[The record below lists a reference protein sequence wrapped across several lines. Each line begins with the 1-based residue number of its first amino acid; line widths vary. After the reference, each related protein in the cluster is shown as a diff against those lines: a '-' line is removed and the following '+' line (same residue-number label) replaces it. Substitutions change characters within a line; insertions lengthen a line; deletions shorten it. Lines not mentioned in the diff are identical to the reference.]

1 MEKPR
6 LAAPRRLRCRVVN
19 RKGKTMALEMK
30 GDVVSALASSVTL
43 PRMVRVKQL
52 FDHSHFEPEEI
63 PTVVHDRL
71 DRPEMRERIRPGMSV
86 AITCGSRGVAN
97 IAAITK
103 AIVDFVKECGGE
115 PFVFPAMGSH
125 GGATAEGQTGI
136 LAGYGVTEEFL
147 GCPIRSSMEVV
158 QVGNR
163 EDNGWPVYVD
173 RYAAEA
179 DGIILC
185 GRVKAHT
192 AFRGPYESGI
202 LKMAVIGMG
211 KQKGAEQVHQDGFRE
226 MGYDLPQIAKVIF
239 ENTNI
244 LGAIALGENA
254 FDETCIIEGLL
265 KEEVFDREPDILKRT
280 KERLGKIYFDDID
293 VLVVDRIGKDISGDG
308 MDPNI
313 TGRFAV
319 PHVKGDRNVQHIAVL
334 DLTEETHGNCNGLG
348 LSDVTTARLVNKIDV
363 DATFPNVVTSTV
375 LCTPRIPLFTR
386 SDEDCIKIALR
397 TCNFIDRANP
407 RIVHIED
414 TMRLEEIFISEAMLE
429 EARNNPHVEILSEPE
444 DWHFDEQGNLW

>member
-1 MEKPR
+1 
-6 LAAPRRLRCRVVN
+6 
-19 RKGKTMALEMK
+19 MALEMK

-71 DRPEMRERIRPGMSV
+71 DRPEMREHIRPGMSV

>member
-1 MEKPR
+1 
-6 LAAPRRLRCRVVN
+6 
-19 RKGKTMALEMK
+19 MALDFK
-30 GDVVSALASSVTL
+30 GDVVSSLAASVTL

-52 FDHSHFEPEEI
+52 LDHSHYEPEEI
-63 PTVVHDRL
+63 PAIVHREL
-71 DRPEMRERIRPGMSV
+71 DRPEMRARIRPGMRV
-86 AITCGSRGVAN
+86 AVTCGSRGVAN
-97 IAAITK
+97 IAIITK
-103 AIVDFVKECGGE
+103 AIVDFVKECGAE
-115 PFVFPAMGSH
+115 PFVVPAMGSH
-125 GGATAEGQTGI
+125 GGATAEGQIGI
-136 LAGYGVTEEFL
+136 LTGYGVTEEFL
-147 GCPIRSSMEVV
+147 GCPILSSMEVV

-173 RYAAEA
+173 KYAAEA

-211 KQKGAEQVHQDGFRE
+211 KQKGAEQVHQDGFLK
-226 MGYDLPQIAKVIF
+226 MGTDLPEIARVIF
-239 ENTNI
+239 QNTNI
-244 LGAIALGENA
+244 LGAVALGENA

-265 KEEVFDREPDILKRT
+265 KEEIFDREPDILTRT
-280 KERLGKIYFDDID
+280 KARLGKIFFDDID

-319 PHVKGDRNVQHIAVL
+319 PHVQGEKNVQHIAVL

-363 DATFPNVVTSTV
+363 DATYPNVVTSTV
-375 LCTPRIPLFTR
+375 LCTPRIPLFAR

-397 TCNFIDRANP
+397 TCNFIDREHP
-407 RIVHIED
+407 RIVHIQD
-414 TMRLEEIFISEAMLE
+414 TMRLEEIEISEAMLE
-429 EARNNPHVEILSEPE
+429 EALHNPNIEVLSEPKE
-444 DWHFDEQGNLW
+444 WPFDEKGNLW

>member
-1 MEKPR
+1 
-6 LAAPRRLRCRVVN
+6 
-19 RKGKTMALEMK
+19 MALDFK
-30 GDVVSALASSVTL
+30 GDVVSSLAASVTL

-52 FDHSHFEPEEI
+52 LDHSHYEPEEI
-63 PTVVHDRL
+63 PAIVHREL
-71 DRPEMRERIRPGMSV
+71 DRPEMRARIRPGMRV
-86 AITCGSRGVAN
+86 AVTCGSRGVAN
-97 IAAITK
+97 IAIITK
-103 AIVDFVKECGGE
+103 AIVDFVKECGAE

-125 GGATAEGQTGI
+125 GGATAEGQIGI
-136 LAGYGVTEEFL
+136 LTGYGVTEDFL
-147 GCPIRSSMEVV
+147 GCPILSSMEVV

-173 RYAAEA
+173 KYAAEA

-211 KQKGAEQVHQDGFRE
+211 KQKGAEQVHQDGFLK
-226 MGYDLPQIAKVIF
+226 MGTDLPEIARVIF
-239 ENTNI
+239 QNTNI
-244 LGAIALGENA
+244 LGAVALGENA

-265 KEEVFDREPDILKRT
+265 KEEIFDREPDILTRT
-280 KERLGKIYFDDID
+280 KARLGKIFFDDID
-293 VLVVDRIGKDISGDG
+293 VLVVDHIGKDISGDG

-319 PHVKGDRNVQHIAVL
+319 PHVQGEKNVQHIAVL

-363 DATFPNVVTSTV
+363 DATYPNVVTSTV
-375 LCTPRIPLFTR
+375 LCTPRIPLFAR

-397 TCNFIDRANP
+397 TCNFIDREHP
-407 RIVHIED
+407 RIVHIQD
-414 TMRLEEIFISEAMLE
+414 TMRLEEIEISEAMLE
-429 EARNNPHVEILSEPE
+429 EALHNPNIEVLSEPKE
-444 DWHFDEQGNLW
+444 WPFDEKGNLW

>member
-1 MEKPR
+1 
-6 LAAPRRLRCRVVN
+6 
-19 RKGKTMALEMK
+19 MALDFK
-30 GDVVSALASSVTL
+30 GDVVSALAGTIEL

-52 FDHSHFEPEEI
+52 LDGSHFEPEEI
-63 PTVVHDRL
+63 PGIVHAQL

-97 IAAITK
+97 IAIITK
-103 AIVDFVKECGGE
+103 AIVDFVKECGGV

-125 GGATAEGQTGI
+125 GGATAEGQVGI
-136 LAGYGVTEEFL
+136 LTGYGVTEEFI

-163 EDNGWPVYVD
+163 EDNGRPVYID
-173 RYAAEA
+173 KYASEA

-211 KQKGAEQVHQDGFRE
+211 KQKGAEQCHQDGFSE
-226 MGYDLPQIAKVIF
+226 MAYDLPQIAKVIF
-239 ENTNI
+239 DNTNI
-244 LGAIALGENA
+244 LGAVALGENA
-254 FDETCIIEGLL
+254 FDQTCIIEGLL
-265 KEEVFDREPDILKRT
+265 KEEVFDREPDILTRT

-319 PHVKGDRNVQHIAVL
+319 SHVPTSKNVQHIAVL

-348 LSDVTTARLVNKIDV
+348 LADVTTSRLVNKIDV

-375 LCTPRIPLFTR
+375 LCTPRIPLFAR

-397 TCNFIDRANP
+397 TCNFIDRKNP
-407 RIVHIED
+407 RVVHIQD
-414 TMRLEEIFISEAMLE
+414 TMRLEEIYISEAMLE
-429 EARNNPHVEILSEPE
+429 EAKNNPNVEILSEPE
-444 DWHFDEQGNLW
+444 AWPFDENGNLW

>member
-1 MEKPR
+1 
-6 LAAPRRLRCRVVN
+6 
-19 RKGKTMALEMK
+19 MALDFK
-30 GDVVSALASSVTL
+30 GDVVSALAGTIEL

-52 FDHSHFEPEEI
+52 LDGSHFEPEEI
-63 PTVVHDRL
+63 PGIVHAQL

-97 IAAITK
+97 IAIITK
-103 AIVDFVKECGGE
+103 AIVDFVKECGGV

-125 GGATAEGQTGI
+125 GGATAEGQIGI
-136 LAGYGVTEEFL
+136 LTGYGVTEEFI

-163 EDNGWPVYVD
+163 EDNGRPVYID
-173 RYAAEA
+173 KYASEA

-211 KQKGAEQVHQDGFRE
+211 KQRGAEQCHQDGFSE
-226 MGYDLPQIAKVIF
+226 MAYDLPQIAKVIF
-239 ENTNI
+239 DNTNI
-244 LGAIALGENA
+244 LGAVALGENA
-254 FDETCIIEGLL
+254 FDQTCIIEGLL

-319 PHVKGDRNVQHIAVL
+319 SHVPTRKNVQHIAVL

-348 LSDVTTARLVNKIDV
+348 LADVTTSRLVNKIDV

-397 TCNFIDRANP
+397 TCNFIDRENP
-407 RIVHIED
+407 RIVHIQD
-414 TMRLEEIFISEAMLE
+414 TMRLEEIYISEAMLE
-429 EARNNPHVEILSEPE
+429 EAKNNPNVEILSEPE
-444 DWHFDEQGNLW
+444 AWPFDENGNLW

>member
-1 MEKPR
+1 
-6 LAAPRRLRCRVVN
+6 
-19 RKGKTMALEMK
+19 MALDFK
-30 GDVVSALASSVTL
+30 GDVVSALAGTIEL

-52 FDHSHFEPEEI
+52 LDGSHFEPEEI
-63 PTVVHDRL
+63 PGIVHAQL

-97 IAAITK
+97 IAIVTK
-103 AIVDFVKECGGE
+103 AIVDFVKECGGV

-125 GGATAEGQTGI
+125 GGATAEGQIGI
-136 LAGYGVTEEFL
+136 LTGYGVTEEFL

-163 EDNGWPVYVD
+163 EDNGRPVYID
-173 RYAAEA
+173 KYASEA

-211 KQKGAEQVHQDGFRE
+211 KQRGAEQCHQDGFRD
-226 MGYDLPQIAKVIF
+226 MAYDLPQIAKVIF
-239 ENTNI
+239 DNTNI
-244 LGAIALGENA
+244 LGAVALGENA
-254 FDETCIIEGLL
+254 FDQTCIIEGLL
-265 KEEVFDREPDILKRT
+265 KEEVFDREPDILART

-319 PHVKGDRNVQHIAVL
+319 SHVPTSKNVQHIAVL

-348 LSDVTTARLVNKIDV
+348 LADVTTSRLVNKIDV

-375 LCTPRIPLFTR
+375 LCTPRIPLFAR

-397 TCNFIDRANP
+397 TCNFIDRENP
-407 RIVHIED
+407 RVVHIQD
-414 TMRLEEIFISEAMLE
+414 TMRLEEIYISEAMLE
-429 EARNNPHVEILSEPE
+429 EAKNNPNVEILSEPE
-444 DWHFDEQGNLW
+444 AWPFDENGNLW

>member
-1 MEKPR
+1 
-6 LAAPRRLRCRVVN
+6 
-19 RKGKTMALEMK
+19 MALDFK
-30 GDVVSALASSVTL
+30 GDVVSALAGTIEL

-52 FDHSHFEPEEI
+52 LDGSHFEPEEI
-63 PTVVHDRL
+63 PGIVHAQL

-97 IAAITK
+97 IAIITK
-103 AIVDFVKECGGE
+103 AIVDFVKECGGV

-125 GGATAEGQTGI
+125 GGATAEGQVGI
-136 LAGYGVTEEFL
+136 LTGYGVTEEFI

-163 EDNGWPVYVD
+163 EDNGRPVYID
-173 RYAAEA
+173 KYASEA

-211 KQKGAEQVHQDGFRE
+211 KQRGAEQCHQDGFSE
-226 MGYDLPQIAKVIF
+226 MAYDLPQIAKVIF
-239 ENTNI
+239 DNTNI
-244 LGAIALGENA
+244 LGAVALGENA
-254 FDETCIIEGLL
+254 FDQTCIIEGLL

-319 PHVKGDRNVQHIAVL
+319 SHVPTSKNVQHIAVL

-348 LSDVTTARLVNKIDV
+348 LADVTTSRLVNKIDV

-397 TCNFIDRANP
+397 TCNFIDRENP
-407 RIVHIED
+407 RIVHIQD
-414 TMRLEEIFISEAMLE
+414 TMRLEEIYISEAMLE
-429 EARNNPHVEILSEPE
+429 EAKNNPNVEILSEPE
-444 DWHFDEQGNLW
+444 AWPFDENGNLW